1 MCLKGKRPVL
11 VEELS
16 CLLMLYNVVP
26 SVCNNDVESMIWYC
40 DERELNREVY
50 VEKVTELYNLNRKY
64 GEWKESLKVYL
75 NNNDY
80 NDLVKIINPIVNEFN
95 DGDLT
100 KIPNVDRFNEYLN
113 KLDEFSFYGYDT
125 QNSHLC
131 SDKIERCYVC
141 LLYTSRCV

>member
-1 MCLKGKRPVL
+1 MKFFVFPGEIRKGL
-11 VEELS
+11 IEL
-16 CLLMLYNVVP
+16 VP
-26 SVCNNDVESMIWYC
+26 SAYNNFESVIWYR

-50 VEKVTELYNLNRKY
+50 VEHVTELYNLSREY
-64 GEWKESLKVYL
+64 DEWKEGLEIYL

-100 KIPNVDRFNEYLN
+100 KIPNVDRFREYLSMMN
-113 KLDEFSFYGYDT
+113 EFSLYGYNT

-131 SDKIERCYVC
+131 SDKIERCYVKTR
-141 LLYTSRCV
+141 LIWDDGG